1 MNLRRVVLGCLQ
13 CLFVGAANAQWV
25 DITDEFL
32 QNAGFDNNSTTGWTW
47 TSDASSQKAD
57 YDCMEFWNGTFDFKQ
72 QIDGL
77 PVGKYR
83 LSLQAFYRTGS
94 REQAYSDY
102 TGNTAEV
109 TTVLYAGNKETKI
122 ANIFSYDFGEQVS
135 GCWSYSPN

>member
-1 MNLRRVVLGCLQ
+1 MKLRRIVFGCLQ

-32 QNAGFDNNSTTGWTW
+32 QNAGFDNNSTIGWTW

-83 LSLQAFYRTGS
+83 LSLQAFYRTGQQHG
-94 REQAYSDY
+94 RSDHRSLC
-102 TGNTAEV
+102 G
-109 TTVLYAGNKETKI
+109 K
-122 ANIFSYDFGEQVS
+122 
-135 GCWSYSPN
+135 